1 MKPPPDEAQDQNA
14 PRRFPDRAPAVIA
27 TEQEKL
33 DRERAAAGEIG
44 RAAVSQALAQK
55 APEGREQLAEEKQRN
70 ADHALADAV
79 EIVARQRARLGRR
92 VCSGHDGTTIR
103 KIHEL
108 LRAMGESHAELADHG
123 FPA

>member
-14 PRRFPDRAPAVIA
+14 PRRFLEPR
-27 TEQEKL
+27 ELNSQEKL